1 MQNAI
6 VRINELQN
14 EIKEQSKSVKGS
26 QQYIE
31 QQVKLYKQDEALRN
45 QVKSI
50 EEVGKKIANDF
61 FKHNITAIESSKNH
75 IASIKKQSIHQS
87 QLFQIDESTKRMIAN
102 AVKTSQAIEGYTK
115 VASAQLQKEV
125 ARIMKIHN
133 VKISTHR
140 E

>member
-50 EEVGKKIANDF
+50 EEAGKKIANDF
-61 FKHNITAIESSKNH
+61 FKHHSQTIETAQMNISRYQEN
-75 IASIKKQSIHQS
+75 
-87 QLFQIDESTKRMIAN
+87 
-102 AVKTSQAIEGYTK
+102 G
-115 VASAQLQKEV
+115 
-125 ARIMKIHN
+125 
-133 VKISTHR
+133 
-140 E
+140 